1 MLFDANNRFSYR
13 QNLAQVVGTYL
24 SDKSINVG
32 APGTMPARFQAIVGT
47 GLRDIAKGRTVPVLC
62 QVVET
67 FTSGGA
73 GTLRA
78 DGVTADNEALTTNLV
93 IRASSAVIALATLV
107 AGYKFF
113 VFTELPPGIGDD
125 QFIGM
130 QYVIAGATM
139 TAGKITAGIVFD
151 KQTNG

>member
-1 MLFDANNRFSYR
+1 VLFDANNRFSYR
-13 QNLAQVVGTYL
+13 QNLAQVVATYL

-32 APGTMPARFQAIVGT
+32 AAGTIPAMFQAIGSS
-47 GLRDIAKGRTVPVLC
+47 GLRDVGKGEQLPVLV

-73 GTLRA
+73 GTLQVKL
-78 DGVTADNEALTTNLV
+78 VTADNEALTSNLV
-93 IRASSAVIALATLV
+93 IRGSTEIIALATLA
-107 AGYKFF
+107 AGYKFL
-113 VFTELPPGIGDD
+113 VPSEIPPGLGDD
-125 QFIGM
+125 QFIGL

-139 TAGKITAGIVFD
+139 TAGKVTAGIVPV